1 MIYGRRHSRTINLI
15 VLRIVENVFRSIKY
29 TILFFVLKSL
39 INGLPMYSDTLFLK
53 MQTQFF
59 PLISIVFEIFY
70 RKFFHKLS

>member
-59 PLISIVFEIFY
+59 LLISIVFEIFY